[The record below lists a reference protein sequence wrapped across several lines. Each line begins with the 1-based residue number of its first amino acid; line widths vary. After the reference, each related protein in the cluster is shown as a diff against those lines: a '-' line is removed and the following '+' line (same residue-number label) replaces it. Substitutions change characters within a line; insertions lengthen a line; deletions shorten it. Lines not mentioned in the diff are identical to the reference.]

1 MENFFDANY
10 QGPAFAL
17 FDSGHLAFLSV
28 IGLTALA
35 FFYFRNAWDAAARRK
50 LRWGLAI
57 AIILAELAWQG
68 WSLYYGKWSIQTNL
82 PLHLCSVFVWL
93 SAYMLIRRSYVVY
106 ELAYFL
112 GIGGAMQALLTPD
125 AGIYGLPHFRAIQT
139 LVGHGLIFLAPIYMT
154 AVEGFRPTLGSFKR
168 VILWTNIYM
177 VFVFGV
183 NLLLG
188 SNYLFIAHKPEFP
201 SLIDL
206 LWPWPWYIIQLE
218 VIGLA
223 IVSLLYIPFGIK
235 DWRARASALPEMS
248 D

>member
-1 MENFFDANY
+1 METYFTPDY
-10 QGPAFAL
+10 TGPAFVL
-17 FDSGHLAFLSV
+17 FDAGHFSALLVIALVGLCFFFFGKNWDETTRRRVRWVLAGTIVF
-28 IGLTALA
+28 
-35 FFYFRNAWDAAARRK
+35 
-50 LRWGLAI
+50 
-57 AIILAELAWQG
+57 AELAWQG
-68 WSLYYGKWSIQTNL
+68 WSITYGKWSLQTNL

-93 SAYMLIRRSYVVY
+93 SAYMLTRRSYPVY

-112 GIGGAMQALLTPD
+112 GIGGALQALLTPD

-139 LVGHGLIFLAPIYMT
+139 LVGHGAIFLAPIYMT
-154 AVEGFRPTLGSFKR
+154 AVEGFRPTPGSFKR

-183 NLLLG
+183 NMLLG

-206 LWPWPWYIIQLE
+206 LAPWPWYILQLE

-223 IVSLLYIPFGIK
+223 IVSLLYIPFALK
-235 DWRARASALPEMS
+235 DLRARVAGIAEPAE
-248 D
+248 